1 VTDARRRAVRLVVT
15 FGVVSLLADIVYEG
29 ARSILGPYLLV
40 IGASAAAVGFISG
53 AGEFV
58 GFALRVL
65 TGRIADRTGAYWAM
79 TIGGYLLTVVAVPLL
94 GLVGRVDL
102 ALGLVLAERLGKAV
116 RSPARDT
123 LIHAASGP
131 LGRGLGF
138 GLHEAIDQTG
148 AVIGPLML
156 AAVLAARQGDYR
168 LAFGVL
174 AVPGVLVMVG
184 LWVLRKSAAHL
195 APTASSGEPA
205 RDTGPAARRYLGFV
219 ALSTLGFAPFPLIAF
234 HLTERGVMSDAMVP
248 LVFAVGMAVDA
259 GVALL
264 TGHLYDRRG
273 LGVLAVLPLLAVG
286 VAATFTTSL
295 PLVWAGAAAWG
306 AVLGVQE
313 STLRAAAG
321 DLSEASA
328 RATAY
333 GTFNAVYGIG
343 LMIGGAALGAL
354 YDLSIAGLVALIV
367 AAQVA
372 AAVALRRVLVAVG
385 PQPGG
390 P

>member
-1 VTDARRRAVRLVVT
+1 MTDARRRALRLVVT

-29 ARSILGPYLLV
+29 ARSILGPYLLA

-58 GFALRVL
+58 GFALRVV

-79 TIGGYLLTVVAVPLL
+79 TIGGYALTVVAVPLL

-148 AVIGPLML
+148 AVIGPLVL
-156 AAVLAARQGDYR
+156 AAVLAARAGDYR

-174 AVPGVLVMVG
+174 AIPGVLVIVG
-184 LWVLRKSAAHL
+184 LWVLRRTAGLL
-195 APTASSGEPA
+195 APAPSSSEPV
-205 RDTGPAARRYLGFV
+205 RGTTPAARRYLGFV

-234 HLTERGVMSDAMVP
+234 HLTERGVMSDAAVP
-248 LVFAVGMAVDA
+248 IVFAVGMAVDA
-259 GVALL
+259 AVALL
-264 TGHLYDRRG
+264 TGRAYDRRG
-273 LGVLAVLPLLAVG
+273 LAVLAVLPLLGIA
-286 VAATFTTSL
+286 VAAAFTTSL
-295 PLVWAGAAAWG
+295 PLVWAGAVAWG

-313 STLRAAAG
+313 STLRAAVG
-321 DLSEASA
+321 DLSDPSA

-343 LMIGGAALGAL
+343 LMVGGAALGAL
-354 YDLSIAGLVALIV
+354 YDLWIPGLVILIV
-367 AAQVA
+367 GAQVA
-372 AAVALRRVLVAVG
+372 AALALRRVAAAARA
-385 PQPGG
+385 QPGG